1 MKVLKTNVQQEE
13 DEVNLW
19 RKMLEGNTSCY
30 EQLINRT
37 YNLLFQYGCRFSSD
51 REMLKDCIQDV
62 FLEIWEKRSA
72 LNPHIP
78 PRAYLIASLRRRI
91 HRVVQQN
98 RLQTTEDF
106 EKTISDF
113 NVEFSAEH
121 LFIQSEQDQ
130 QLAKR
135 ITFLLNELPKRQQ
148 EAIFLRFFND
158 MERDEIADIMDIHPQ
173 SVSNL
178 LQSAFRT
185 IRMQWK
191 IIISLFYM
199 IGIEEISYLKII

>member
-1 MKVLKTNVQQEE
+1 MKILKANCQQEE
-13 DEVNLW
+13 DEMNLW
-19 RKMLEGNTSCY
+19 RNMLEGNAACY
-30 EQLINRT
+30 EQLINKT

-62 FLEIWEKRSA
+62 FLEIWEKRKV
-72 LNPHIP
+72 LNQHIP
-78 PRAYLIASLRRRI
+78 PRAYLLASLRRRI
-91 HRVVQQN
+91 HRVAQQS
-98 RLQTTEDF
+98 RFQTTENF
-106 EKTISDF
+106 EKSISDF
-113 NVEFSAEH
+113 NVECSAEH

-130 QLAKR
+130 QLAER

-158 MERDEIADIMDIHPQ
+158 LERDQIADIMDIHPQ

-185 IRMQWK
+185 IKIHWK
-191 IIISLFYM
+191 IIVSLL
-199 IGIEEISYLKII
+199 YLPGFE

>member
-1 MKVLKTNVQQEE
+1 MKLLKTNGPQEE
-13 DEVNLW
+13 DEINLW

-30 EQLINRT
+30 EQLVGRT
-37 YNLLFQYGCRFSSD
+37 YGLLFQYGCRFSSD

-62 FLEIWEKRSA
+62 FLEIWEKRNV
-72 LNPHIP
+72 LNPQIP
-78 PRAYLIASLRRRI
+78 PRAYLLASVRRRI
-91 HRVVQQN
+91 HRVMQRN
-98 RLQTTEDF
+98 RVQTTDNI
-106 EKTISDF
+106 EKSLSDF
-113 NVEFSAEH
+113 NVEFSAEY

-135 ITFLLNELPKRQQ
+135 ITCVLNELPRRQQ

-158 MERDEIADIMDIHPQ
+158 LERDEIADIMDIHPQ

-185 IRMQWK
+185 IKMQWK
-191 IIISLFYM
+191 IIVSL
-199 IGIEEISYLKII
+199 IHILAN